1 MSNIFAAFEF
11 PFALEI
17 LHEAEELWQRQSGSD
32 ASSEVGSISSGSM
45 SDGGCMTGQE
55 MGFPSPRYVHTPSTT
70 GRNVAMYPP
79 SAVASANGKFVQ
91 YFSCILNKPL
101 NLLHFNP
108 IFFKIFYVFL

>member
-1 MSNIFAAFEF
+1 MS
-11 PFALEI
+11 FALEI

-79 SAVASANGKFVQ
+79 SAVASANGKKFLPPIL
-91 YFSCILNKPL
+91 FILN
-101 NLLHFNP
+101 NTF
-108 IFFKIFYVFL
+108 

>member
-1 MSNIFAAFEF
+1 MMSNISTASEF

-55 MGFPSPRYVHTPSTT
+55 MGFPSPRYVHTPCTT

-79 SAVASANGKFVQ
+79 SAVASANGKFVH
-91 YFSCILNKPL
+91 YILCILNI
-101 NLLHFNP
+101 FNP
-108 IFFKIFYVFL
+108 IFLFFTILYVFL